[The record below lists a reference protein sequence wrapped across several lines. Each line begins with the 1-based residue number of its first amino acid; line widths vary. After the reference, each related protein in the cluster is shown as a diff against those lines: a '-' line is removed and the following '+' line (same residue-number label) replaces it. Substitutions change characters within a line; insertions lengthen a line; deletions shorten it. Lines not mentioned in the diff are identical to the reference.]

1 MFYVVSPEILI
12 NKVFWLISCLLV
24 WLFTANLEVL
34 LKFFLFLF
42 FIFAF
47 GLSKLVVFAQI
58 WALFLMS
65 ELRALL
71 VFSWCRHCHLWF
83 WEVGDH
89 GSDDFLL
96 QNAEDGV
103 TISLSVPV
111 AFFQHLQ
118 TKRPTSS
125 IHCLPAVFTNSVP
138 KTQQIIS
145 WVWWSVQFDFF
156 LLLFFFKTVLVVDK
170 LISNIYYFP
179 L

>member
-34 LKFFLFLF
+34 LKFFLF

-65 ELRALL
+65 VNSELYWFL
-71 VFSWCRHCHLWF
+71 VGADTATS
-83 WEVGDH
+83 
-89 GSDDFLL
+89 GSGKSETTGQTIFLL
-96 QNAEDGV
+96 QDAEDGV